1 MYEKVT
7 NCPVCKTAS
16 FQNFIICKDHTVSD
30 ESFALTKC
38 ESCGFVFTNPRPDAS
53 VIDRY
58 YQSENYISHSNQT
71 RSITDGMYKL
81 VRLFTLRSKLKI
93 LNDLGTQKTLLDYGC
108 GTGDF
113 LEHCQSN
120 GWTVNGVEPS
130 EKARNI
136 SLNKIP
142 GGIVADIS
150 QFSKQDSFDIIT
162 LWHVLEH
169 VHDLNS
175 LIKSLKEKL
184 NKNGY
189 IIIAL
194 PNHQSYDQS
203 IYQEYWAAYDVPRHL
218 YHFDQHTFSQLS
230 MAHDLKLVN
239 TLPMPF
245 DSYYV
250 SLLSEKYKY
259 GKQNFIKSF
268 LNGWK
273 SNRWA
278 KKNDNNYSSLIYI
291 LKKK

>member
-30 ESFALTKC
+30 ESFALTTC
-38 ESCGFVFTNPRPDAS
+38 DNCGFVFTNPRPDAS

-93 LNDLGTQKTLLDYGC
+93 LNGLGTQKTLMDYGC

-120 GWTVNGVEPS
+120 GWTVTGVEPS

-142 GGIVADIS
+142 TGIVADIS

-203 IYQEYWAAYDVPRHL
+203 IYKEYWAAYDVPRHL

-259 GKQNFIKSF
+259 GQQNFIKSF

-278 KKNDNNYSSLIYI
+278 KKNNNNYSSLIYI